1 MIKLSLEQIARAM
14 DGELVNASAD
24 HEVSGT
30 VRTDS
35 RLVAPGDIF
44 FAKLGEHEDGHR
56 YLESMVGLA
65 SLAVVSQAR
74 SDLNLPQILVADTV
88 LALSEL
94 ARFVLETVRPNG
106 LRVVGITGSNGKT
119 SAKNMLAS
127 ITSRVGKTISPQDS
141 FNNEVGLPLTVL
153 RLEPDTQFLI
163 LELGASGLGSIES
176 LASWT
181 RPDIGIQLKV
191 GMAHAGAFG
200 GIEITSQIKA
210 ELMPYISRVAILNE
224 DDPIVRDFAPEV
236 GVRRL
241 GFGYSSESD
250 LQLVRVGVTLSG
262 TTLLLRYPDG
272 EEHELTLKILGE
284 HQAMNAASA
293 LLAAEEL
300 GIDRLIALEALSNLD
315 IAERWRMQPLKRSDG
330 VLIINDA
337 YNASPDS
344 MRAGLQTL
352 ATIGRQGHRTI
363 AVLGLMAELGDQT
376 RAEHETVGRLVVRY
390 NIDKLFVVGKEAKI
404 LHLSATQEGSWDG
417 ESEFFENASDA
428 FAAINAKLSP
438 GDVVL
443 VKSSNVAGLRF
454 LGDELAGVK

>member
-1 MIKLSLEQIARAM
+1 MIRLSLEQIARAVK
-14 DGELVNASAD
+14 GELVKGAAE

-35 RLVAPGDIF
+35 RLVAPGDVF

-56 YLESMVGLA
+56 YLESMVGVA
-65 SLAVVSQAR
+65 SLAIVSSAR
-74 SDLNLPQILVADTV
+74 PDLDLPQIQVADTV
-88 LALSEL
+88 IALSEL
-94 ARFVLETVRPNG
+94 AKFVLETVRPNG
-106 LRVVGITGSNGKT
+106 LKVIGITGSNGKT
-119 SAKNMLAS
+119 SAKNMLAA
-127 ITSRVGKTISPQDS
+127 ITSRVGKTVAPQDS

-153 RLEPDTQFLI
+153 RLEQDTQFLI
-163 LELGASGLGSIES
+163 LELGASGLGSIEK
-176 LASWT
+176 LANWT

-210 ELMPYISRVAILNE
+210 EMMPFIASVAILNE
-224 DDPIVRDFAPEV
+224 DDPIVREFSAPV
-236 GVRRL
+236 GVRRV
-241 GFGYSSESD
+241 GFGYSAEAD
-250 LQLVRVGVTLSG
+250 LQLLRVGVTISG
-262 TTLLLRYPDG
+262 TTVLLRYSDG

-284 HQAMNAASA
+284 HQAMNAAAA
-293 LLAAEEL
+293 LLASHEL
-300 GIDRLIALEALSNLD
+300 GINRSLALEALSSLE

-363 AVLGLMAELGDQT
+363 AVLGLMAELGAQT

-417 ESEFFENASDA
+417 ESEFYENASEA
-428 FAAINAKLSP
+428 FDAINAKLLP

-443 VKSSNVAGLRF
+443 VKSSNVSGLRF

>member
-1 MIKLSLEQIARAM
+1 MIRLSLGQIAHAIN
-14 DGELVNASAD
+14 GELVNASAE

-35 RLVAPGDIF
+35 RLVAPGDVF

-56 YLESMVGLA
+56 YLESLLGVA
-65 SLAVVSQAR
+65 SLAVVSSAR
-74 SDLNLPQILVADTV
+74 PDLDIPQIRVVDTV
-88 LALSEL
+88 TALSEL
-94 ARFVLETVRPNG
+94 AKFVLELVRPSG
-106 LRVVGITGSNGKT
+106 LKVIGITGSNGKT
-119 SAKNMLAS
+119 SAKNMLAA
-127 ITSRVGKTISPQDS
+127 ITSRVGKTVAPQDS

-153 RLEPDTQFLI
+153 RLEPDTEFLI
-163 LELGASGLGSIES
+163 LELGASGLGSIQQ
-176 LASWT
+176 LANWT

-200 GIEITSQIKA
+200 GIEVTGQIKA
-210 ELMPYISRVAILNE
+210 EMMPYISSVAILNE
-224 DDPIVRDFAPEV
+224 DDPIVRDFSPEP

-241 GFGYSSESD
+241 GFGYSSEAD
-250 LQLVRVGVTLSG
+250 LQLVRVGVTISG
-262 TTLLLRYPDG
+262 TTILLRYPDG
-272 EEHELTLKILGE
+272 EEQELTLRILGE
-284 HQAMNAASA
+284 HQAMNAAAA
-293 LLAAEEL
+293 LLAAHEL
-300 GIDRLIALEALSNLD
+300 GIERSLALEALANLE
-315 IAERWRMQPLKRSDG
+315 IAERWRMQPLKRKDG

-417 ESEFFENASDA
+417 ESEFFEKASDA
-428 FAAINAKLSP
+428 IDAINAKLLP

-443 VKSSNVAGLRF
+443 VKSSNVSGLRF